1 MTPRAGQRRPVEWL
15 VPHWIPLGKVVT
27 LDGDPGLGKS
37 TLLLDIAARVS
48 SHGISFTG
56 KQGATGN
63 VVLISAED
71 NAEDTIRPRL
81 EAAAN
86 LDRIT
91 EITHVTFAGK
101 DRPIE
106 LPADIELIE
115 SIVAETDARLLI
127 IEPLAAFLAGADA
140 NKDQD
145 IRRVLYRLSK
155 VAERRDCTTVTMR
168 HLNKSSG
175 GKALYRGNMS
185 IGVIGHARIGLLVG
199 EDPDDERYRVLAMAK
214 INCAAKQASLRFALE
229 PVPEL
234 DVCKIAWLGPAPY
247 SADQLVSTQRSEE
260 QKELAEE
267 KLTKVEQAKAI
278 LEWLLESSTTGKLV
292 VKDAKAELASAG
304 LSGSSVDRA
313 VNQLGLVVQYDV
325 NEEDERIYYWVRKGA
340 DV

>member
-1 MTPRAGQRRPVEWL
+1 MCLSQVQTFGRRAYLILRESTPAVFPLAARRSPLNRGLLDRVQL
-15 VPHWIPLGKVVT
+15 VPDWLPRGKLVT

-48 SHGISFTG
+48 SHGVCFTG

-81 EAAAN
+81 EAAGAN

-91 EITHVTFAGK
+91 EITHVTIGGK

-106 LPADIELIE
+106 LPADIDLIE
-115 SIVAETDARLLI
+115 AIVAENDARLLI

-155 VAERRDCTTVTMR
+155 VAERRDCTTVAMR
-168 HLNKSSG
+168 HLNKSPG
-175 GKALYRGNMS
+175 GKAIYRGNMS
-185 IGVIGHARIGLLVG
+185 IGVIGHARLALLVG
-199 EDPDDERYRVLAMAK
+199 EDPDDERYRILAMSK

-234 DVCKIAWLGPAPY
+234 DVCKIAWLGRRRTAPTSW
-247 SADQLVSTQRSEE
+247 SA
-260 QKELAEE
+260 
-267 KLTKVEQAKAI
+267 
-278 LEWLLESSTTGKLV
+278 
-292 VKDAKAELASAG
+292 ASAAR
-304 LSGSSVDRA
+304 SRRSWQRRS
-313 VNQLGLVVQYDV
+313 
-325 NEEDERIYYWVRKGA
+325 
-340 DV
+340 